1 MSCVDSAIIKA
12 LVEHI
17 GMNPDD
23 VPVGGSSS
31 DSNPIFLD
39 ATWSINDND
48 EFTFILPEGPRFGVG
63 SVIKLIADDNSNTF
77 IGYCVGESTS
87 DEGIL
92 YDIRESGDLTS
103 SFGVLL
109 KDGAY
114 RIEEFADTKLITP
127 DNSTSGI
134 YNMTISEVINILMQI
149 VRRIH

>member
-23 VPVGGSSS
+23 VPVGGGAG
-31 DSNPIFLD
+31 DSNPTFLD

-48 EFTFILPEGPRFGVG
+48 EFTFILPEGQRFGVG
-63 SVIKLIADDNSNTF
+63 SVIKLIANDNSNTF

-87 DEGIL
+87 DEGIV
-92 YDIRESGDLTS
+92 YDIRESGNLIS

-109 KDGAY
+109 KDGVY
-114 RIEEFADTKLITP
+114 RTEFAGTKLITP